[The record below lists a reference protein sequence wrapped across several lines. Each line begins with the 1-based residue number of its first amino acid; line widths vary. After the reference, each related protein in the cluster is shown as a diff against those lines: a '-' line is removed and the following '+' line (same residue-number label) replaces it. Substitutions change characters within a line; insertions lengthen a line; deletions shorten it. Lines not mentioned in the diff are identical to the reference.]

1 MVSEIRPFAVTIPA
15 LTPLATPLVTPIVFP
30 PRVVTAIRW
39 KVPPGPSGL
48 MGWALTVAGNPV
60 IPRQQG
66 TYFITDNDADTWPLE
81 GYPDQGQWQLTGYN
95 TDIYPHTVYLTF
107 LLDQISSQLTAP
119 AILPNEALSSPLA
132 PSLVTP
138 DQALTVPVLSI

>member
-1 MVSEIRPFAVTIPA
+1 MVSEIRAFAVTIPA
-15 LTPLATPLVTPIVFP
+15 GTLKSAPAVTPITFP

-66 TYFITDNDADTWPLE
+66 TYFVTDNDSDTWLLE

-95 TDIYPHTVYLTF
+95 TDVYDHTVYLDF
-107 LLDQISSQLTAP
+107 LLDQVSTQLAAP
-119 AILPNEALSSPLA
+119 ALISNAALSSPAA
-132 PSLVTP
+132 PALVTP
-138 DQALTVPVLSI
+138 DQALTAPALSI

>member
-15 LTPLATPLVTPIVFP
+15 GTLQSAPLVAPINFP
-30 PRVVTAIRW
+30 PRVVTALRW

-66 TYFITDNDADTWPLE
+66 AYFVTDNDADTWPLE
-81 GYPDQGQWQLTGYN
+81 GFPDQGQWQLTGYN
-95 TDIYPHTVYLTF
+95 TDIYDHTVYLTF
-107 LLDQISSQLTAP
+107 LLDQISTQLAAPALMPNWALSRPAAPALVTPGQARTAP
-119 AILPNEALSSPLA
+119 ALSA
-132 PSLVTP
+132 
-138 DQALTVPVLSI
+138 